1 MKGLFLMATVYGIT
15 TSSILDRP
23 LEVASY
29 VATHLNANGV
39 SWQNAQTVR
48 LLNYD
53 ISGKSLGTYDETATS
68 QTVSLVEL
76 GNQDMTLAYNKFAFL
91 RIQDTQE
98 QDIPVAQLASKVTRT
113 WVYEKF
119 IPDFDAY
126 ALAKIVAARPAG
138 NKVMWNSGTDS
149 IKEKFFNTV
158 SKVKTAGGRP
168 GNMVAWIPF
177 STADKFK
184 ALVTS
189 FDGSDLGYTAGKNGV
204 LGPVDGVMVVET
216 DGSYFPASY
225 IDVVVC
231 DKRAVVKAVP
241 KMDPATGS
249 GMKLIK
255 DVPGHGGSELQLRSR
270 GDVFVFGLK
279 KDAIATLERSN
290 S

>member
-1 MKGLFLMATVYGIT
+1 MASSLGTN
-15 TSSILDRP
+15 TSSILDKP
-23 LEVASY
+23 LERASY
-29 VATHLNANGV
+29 VARHLNANGV
-39 SWQNAQTVR
+39 SWLNASTVK

-53 ISGKSLGTYDETATS
+53 ISGSSLGTYDETAVS
-68 QTVSLVEL
+68 QTVTLAET
-76 GNQDMTLAYNKFAFL
+76 GEQTMTLAYNKYKFL
-91 RIQDTQE
+91 RIQETLDQDT
-98 QDIPVAQLASKVTRT
+98 PVASLAAKFART

-126 ALAKIVAARPAG
+126 ALAKIVAARPAA
-138 NKVMWNSGTDS
+138 NKISWNSSTDS
-149 IKEKFFNTV
+149 VKLKFFNTV
-158 SKVKTAGGRP
+158 TAVKKKGGKP
-168 GNMVAWIPF
+168 GSMLAFVPF
-177 STADKFK
+177 ATADTFK

-216 DGSYFPASY
+216 DDSYFPATY
-225 IDVVVC
+225 IDAVVV

-249 GMKLIK
+249 GMRLLKE
-255 DVPGHGGSELQLRSR
+255 VGGHGGSELQLRSR

-279 KDAIATLERSN
+279 AGAIATLERTN

>member
-1 MKGLFLMATVYGIT
+1 MASSLGSN
-15 TSSILDRP
+15 TSSILDKP
-23 LEVASY
+23 LEIASY
-29 VATHLNANGV
+29 VAKHLDANGV
-39 SWQNAQTVR
+39 SFLNAGTVK

-53 ISGKSLGTYDETATS
+53 ISGSSLGIYDETATS
-68 QTVSLVEL
+68 QTVTLAET
-76 GNQDMTLAYNKFAFL
+76 GEQTMTLAYNKYKFL
-91 RIQDTQE
+91 RIQDTLE
-98 QDIPVAQLASKVTRT
+98 QDIPVAQLAAKFARS

-126 ALAKIVAARPAG
+126 ALAKIVAARPSG
-138 NKVMWNSGTDS
+138 NKVTWNSSSDS
-149 IKEKFFNTV
+149 IKLKFFNTV
-158 SKVKTAGGRP
+158 TKVKKKGGSP
-168 GNMVAWIPF
+168 SSMLAWIPF
-177 STADKFK
+177 ATADSFK

-204 LGPVDGVMVVET
+204 LGPVDGVMVIET
-216 DGSYFPASY
+216 DDSYFPATY
-225 IDVVVC
+225 IDAVVV
-231 DKRAVVKAVP
+231 DKRAVVRVTP

-279 KDAIATLERSN
+279 TYAIATLERTN